1 MHDFIEQ
8 KKEMFNAE
16 LAFNTVQEE
25 IKDLEVRQDKR
36 ANALDLS
43 KKELEKDKFELIQFV
58 IDDNNTKKHKK
69 DREQIKQ
76 AERIQIEE

>member
-16 LAFNTVQEE
+16 LAFSTVHEE
-25 IKDLEVRQDKR
+25 IKDLEQRQDKR
-36 ANALDLS
+36 ANALELS
-43 KKELEKDKFELIQFV
+43 KTELERDKFELIKFV

-69 DREQIKQ
+69 DKESVK
-76 AERIQIEE
+76 